1 MSSAEGSAAVG
12 GAGPPAVAS
21 RRDAGAL
28 LMPPPAPRA
37 PRRAGPVVLDEDE
50 YVARLDAIITREYF
64 PDVPK
69 LRDTLRWLRA
79 TNSGDPARVRE
90 AQRAIQRRLDRERG
104 AGDASPSFS
113 LRLGG
118 ASDDHTAHTAHT
130 LGSPASAAATLS
142 PWDAEAEDQWRD
154 RDPEGFPDARRDVAG
169 DARSAPATPSRGFA
183 AAAAED
189 AAAAAVAAADARLGI
204 DGFLRTYTGEDN
216 ASFKVILE
224 RQNEQTRRNAERF
237 ARARDEAAAR
247 AARAGERVSTDEGVG
262 TALSFRVE
270 PVRND
275 MFFRNVSTDNAFR
288 KTEKHERVTRASSKR
303 LRNDAAT
310 VARNTRFE
318 DAAVAAAV
326 DAAARSAGA
335 AAGHTPYDVVAT
347 PHIEPGVDDTPIVTW
362 GALESTPVR
371 LDGPAPARGGGER
384 GSKSGT
390 EKEKEKDAVPP
401 ACAASPFRL
410 GGEDRRERTLRSLVA
425 DVDAKR
431 AGGAAGD
438 GSARKRRRD
447 GGEGAATFRKG
458 ALSEAARALARR
470 VRDFGE
476 GKAPSRRGR
485 GVGDTFEGS
494 LRRAYTPGRTPRRPG
509 SASATPAR
517 E

>member
-1 MSSAEGSAAVG
+1 
-12 GAGPPAVAS
+12 
-21 RRDAGAL
+21 
-28 LMPPPAPRA
+28 
-37 PRRAGPVVLDEDE
+37 
-50 YVARLDAIITREYF
+50 
-64 PDVPK
+64 
-69 LRDTLRWLRA
+69 
-79 TNSGDPARVRE
+79 
-90 AQRAIQRRLDRERG
+90 
-104 AGDASPSFS
+104 
-113 LRLGG
+113 
-118 ASDDHTAHTAHT
+118 
-130 LGSPASAAATLS
+130 
-142 PWDAEAEDQWRD
+142 
-154 RDPEGFPDARRDVAG
+154 
-169 DARSAPATPSRGFA
+169 
-183 AAAAED
+183 
-189 AAAAAVAAADARLGI
+189 
-204 DGFLRTYTGEDN
+204 
-216 ASFKVILE
+216 
-224 RQNEQTRRNAERF
+224 
-237 ARARDEAAAR
+237 
-247 AARAGERVSTDEGVG
+247 
-262 TALSFRVE
+262 
-270 PVRND
+270 
-275 MFFRNVSTDNAFR
+275 MFFRNVSTNVVRA
-288 KTEKHERVTRASSKR
+288 EKHERVSRASSKR
-303 LRNDAAT
+303 GNAAAT

-335 AAGHTPYDVVAT
+335 AAGHTPYGVVAT

-371 LDGPAPARGGGER
+371 LDGPAPARGGER

-390 EKEKEKDAVPP
+390 EKEKDAAPP

-431 AGGAAGD
+431 AGRAAGD
-438 GSARKRRRD
+438 GIARKRRRD

-470 VRDFGE
+470 VRGESE

>member
-118 ASDDHTAHTAHT
+118 ASDDHTAHTLAH
-130 LGSPASAAATLS
+130 SPASAAATS
-142 PWDAEAEDQWRD
+142 EPWDAEAEDQW
-154 RDPEGFPDARRDVAG
+154 RDPEGFPDARRDVAETS
-169 DARSAPATPSRGFA
+169 ARSAPATPSHGFA

-204 DGFLRTYTGEDN
+204 DGFLRAYTGEDN

-224 RQNEQTRRNAERF
+224 RQNEQTRRIAERF

-247 AARAGERVSTDEGVG
+247 AARAGERVSTDEGAG

-275 MFFRNVSTDNAFR
+275 MFFRNVSTNVVRA
-288 KTEKHERVTRASSKR
+288 EKHERVCGNA
-303 LRNDAAT
+303 AAT

-335 AAGHTPYDVVAT
+335 AAGHTPYGVVAT

-371 LDGPAPARGGGER
+371 LDGPAPARGGER

-390 EKEKEKDAVPP
+390 EKEKDAAPP

-431 AGGAAGD
+431 AGRAAGD

-470 VRDFGE
+470 VRGESE

>member
-118 ASDDHTAHTAHT
+118 ASDDHTAHTLAH
-130 LGSPASAAATLS
+130 SPASAAATS
-142 PWDAEAEDQWRD
+142 EPWDAEAEDQWRD
-154 RDPEGFPDARRDVAG
+154 PEGFPVARRDVAETS
-169 DARSAPATPSRGFA
+169 ARSAPATPSHGFA

-204 DGFLRTYTGEDN
+204 DGFLRAYTGEDN

-224 RQNEQTRRNAERF
+224 RQNEQTRRIAERF

-247 AARAGERVSTDEGVG
+247 AARAGERVSTDEGAG

-275 MFFRNVSTDNAFR
+275 MFFRNVSTNVVRA
-288 KTEKHERVTRASSKR
+288 EKHERVCGNA
-303 LRNDAAT
+303 AAT

-335 AAGHTPYDVVAT
+335 AAGHTPYGVVAT

-371 LDGPAPARGGGER
+371 LDGPAPARGGER

-390 EKEKEKDAVPP
+390 EKEKDAAPP

-431 AGGAAGD
+431 AGRAAGD

-470 VRDFGE
+470 VRGESE

>member
-118 ASDDHTAHTAHT
+118 ASDDHTAHTLAH
-130 LGSPASAAATLS
+130 SPASAAATS
-142 PWDAEAEDQWRD
+142 EPWDAEAEDQWRD
-154 RDPEGFPDARRDVAG
+154 PEGFPDARRDIAETS
-169 DARSAPATPSRGFA
+169 ARSAPATPSRGFA

-204 DGFLRTYTGEDN
+204 DGFLRAYTGEDN

-224 RQNEQTRRNAERF
+224 RQNEQTRRSAERF

-247 AARAGERVSTDEGVG
+247 AARAGERVSTDEGAG

-275 MFFRNVSTDNAFR
+275 MFFRNVSTNVVRA
-288 KTEKHERVTRASSKR
+288 EKHERVSRASSKR
-303 LRNDAAT
+303 GNAAAT

-335 AAGHTPYDVVAT
+335 AAGHTPYGVVAT

-371 LDGPAPARGGGER
+371 LDGPAPARGGER

-390 EKEKEKDAVPP
+390 EKEKDAAPP

-431 AGGAAGD
+431 AGRAAGD

-470 VRDFGE
+470 VRGESE

>member
-118 ASDDHTAHTAHT
+118 ASDDHTAHTLAH
-130 LGSPASAAATLS
+130 SPASAAATS
-142 PWDAEAEDQWRD
+142 EPWDAEAEDQWRD
-154 RDPEGFPDARRDVAG
+154 PEGFPDARRDIAETS
-169 DARSAPATPSRGFA
+169 ARSAPATPSHGFA

-204 DGFLRTYTGEDN
+204 DGFLRAYTGEDN

-224 RQNEQTRRNAERF
+224 RQNEQTRRIAERF

-247 AARAGERVSTDEGVG
+247 AARAGERISTDEGAG

-275 MFFRNVSTDNAFR
+275 MFFRNVSTNVVRA
-288 KTEKHERVTRASSKR
+288 EKHERVSRASSKR
-303 LRNDAAT
+303 GNAAAT

-335 AAGHTPYDVVAT
+335 AAGHTPYGVVAT

-371 LDGPAPARGGGER
+371 LDGPAPARGGER

-390 EKEKEKDAVPP
+390 EKEKDAAPP

-431 AGGAAGD
+431 AGRAAGD
-438 GSARKRRRD
+438 GIARKRRRD

-470 VRDFGE
+470 VRGESE

>member
-118 ASDDHTAHTAHT
+118 ASDDHTAHTLAH
-130 LGSPASAAATLS
+130 SPASAAATS
-142 PWDAEAEDQWRD
+142 EPWDAEAEDQWRD
-154 RDPEGFPDARRDVAG
+154 PEGFPVARRDVAETS
-169 DARSAPATPSRGFA
+169 ARSAPATPSHGFA

-204 DGFLRTYTGEDN
+204 DGFLRAYTGEDN

-224 RQNEQTRRNAERF
+224 RQNEQTRRIAERF

-247 AARAGERVSTDEGVG
+247 AARAGERISTDEGAG

-275 MFFRNVSTDNAFR
+275 MFFRNVSTNVVRA
-288 KTEKHERVTRASSKR
+288 EKHERVSRASSKR
-303 LRNDAAT
+303 GNAAAT

-335 AAGHTPYDVVAT
+335 AAGHTPYGVVAT

-371 LDGPAPARGGGER
+371 LDGPAPARGGER

-390 EKEKEKDAVPP
+390 EKEKDAAPP

-470 VRDFGE
+470 VRGESE

>member
-1 MSSAEGSAAVG
+1 MG

-118 ASDDHTAHTAHT
+118 ASDDHTAHTLAH
-130 LGSPASAAATLS
+130 SPASAAATS
-142 PWDAEAEDQWRD
+142 EPWDAEAEDQWRD
-154 RDPEGFPDARRDVAG
+154 PEGFPVARRDVAETS
-169 DARSAPATPSRGFA
+169 ARSAPATPSHGFA

-204 DGFLRTYTGEDN
+204 DGFLRAYTGEDN

-224 RQNEQTRRNAERF
+224 RQNEQTRRIAERF

-247 AARAGERVSTDEGVG
+247 AARAGERISTDEGAG

-275 MFFRNVSTDNAFR
+275 MFFRNVSTNVVRA
-288 KTEKHERVTRASSKR
+288 EKHERVCGNA
-303 LRNDAAT
+303 AAT

-335 AAGHTPYDVVAT
+335 AAGHTPYGVVAT

-371 LDGPAPARGGGER
+371 LDGPAPARGGER

-390 EKEKEKDAVPP
+390 EKEKDAAPP

-431 AGGAAGD
+431 AGRAAGD
-438 GSARKRRRD
+438 GIARKRRRD

-470 VRDFGE
+470 VRGESE